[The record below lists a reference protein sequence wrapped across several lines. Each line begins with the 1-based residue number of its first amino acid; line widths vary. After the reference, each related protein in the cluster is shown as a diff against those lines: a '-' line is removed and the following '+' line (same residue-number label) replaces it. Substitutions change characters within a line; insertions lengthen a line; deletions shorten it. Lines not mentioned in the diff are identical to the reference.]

1 MQLYA
6 LAVVTVL
13 STAKY
18 FYAYLAFGWGFSW
31 ISVVFWVVLKYK
43 YENRGCWDINYRHV
57 HQSKA
62 KTETFQK
69 KGPAGKSDRSSDFS
83 RNHIEWNYFH
93 NSHLGHC
100 SQAAGRLST
109 YKGTE

>member
-1 MQLYA
+1 MYA

-43 YENRGCWDINYRHV
+43 YENRGCWDITYRQV
-57 HQSKA
+57 HQSKRL
-62 KTETFQK
+62 K
-69 KGPAGKSDRSSDFS
+69 RHFS
-83 RNHIEWNYFH
+83 
-93 NSHLGHC
+93 
-100 SQAAGRLST
+100 
-109 YKGTE
+109 KGTCWKK